1 MNLRDRIT
9 TWFGSGPLTR
19 ADRRRWAAARTLNDL
34 AELTA
39 QWLEGRIAS
48 QPGYYG
54 RCDVDEDEAPGLTD
68 TLIRLNR
75 AGFLTDN
82 SQAGYDG
89 PGYDGRRWRQLAA
102 VTGFGDQHTH
112 DWLAAALTG
121 TRYRILAWPCRT
133 SAWRRSG
140 AGVPVTTADGRPV
153 TVFGA
158 QLTPAVIAGELY
170 DGCDD
175 AAIAAVCAAWQITI
189 YDPRAGANDLWPLL
203 RAAADRAGGGPA

>member
-1 MNLRDRIT
+1 MGLHERIT
-9 TWFGSGPLTR
+9 TWSGFGPLTR
-19 ADRRRWAAARTLNDL
+19 ADRRRWAAARTLDDL

-68 TLIRLNR
+68 TLTRLNR
-75 AGFLTDN
+75 AGYLTDN

-89 PGYDGRRWRQLAA
+89 PGYDGRQWRQLAA
-102 VTGFGDQHTH
+102 VTGFGAQRTR
-112 DWLAAALTG
+112 DWLTASLAG
-121 TRYRILAWPCRT
+121 TRYRILAWPCGT
-133 SAWRRSG
+133 SACRHPGS
-140 AGVPVTTADGRPV
+140 GVPVTTVDDRPF

-158 QLTPAVIAGELY
+158 QLDRGTIAGELY

-175 AAIAAVCAAWQITI
+175 AAIDAVCAAWQITV
-189 YDPRAGANDLWPLL
+189 YDPQPGANDLWPLL
-203 RAAADRAGGGPA
+203 RDATDRTGQER